1 MPLGL
6 ILSEGETPTYTSSRW
21 RVGNVGTISRRI
33 TSKEINFNIGTWNVR
48 TLGQAGRLKNLTSER
63 DKCELNVVA
72 LSDVRWSGK
81 GEIVSGIYTMFYSG
95 GVKAEKVLQ

>member
-1 MPLGL
+1 MKIVPR
-6 ILSEGETPTYTSSRW
+6 SDF
-21 RVGNVGTISRRI
+21 RVGTTSRRI
-33 TSKEINFNIGTWNVR
+33 TCKEINFNIGTWNVR

-81 GEIVSGIYTMFYSG
+81 GEIVSGNYTMFYSAG
-95 GVKAEKVLQ
+95 FNAEKELK